1 MALSPGTWL
10 NHYEVLGHLGTGG
23 MGEVY
28 RARDNKLQR
37 EVALKVLPKAFAQDP
52 ERVARFRREA
62 QVLVPAVRQLGP
74 GMLRTAAI
82 NGAPCALPQ
91 WMSSKVCGRDALRRR
106 SFRNLV
112 LLRSP
117 SHLAAL
123 CPLYERRSS
132 VVLLSLKSESSD
144 FQ

>member
-62 QVLVPAVRQLGP
+62 QVLASLDHPIQNAV
-74 GMLRTAAI
+74 
-82 NGAPCALPQ
+82 LPI
-91 WMSSKVCGRDALRRR
+91 
-106 SFRNLV
+106 
-112 LLRSP
+112 
-117 SHLAAL
+117 LADGSMA
-123 CPLYERRSS
+123 
-132 VVLLSLKSESSD
+132 
-144 FQ
+144 F

>member
-1 MALSPGTWL
+1 MALSPGSWL

-62 QVLVPAVRQLGP
+62 QVLAQLNHP
-74 GMLRTAAI
+74 NIAAI
-82 NGAPCALPQ
+82 YSVEQTGDTHFLVMELALGETLRDRIKRGPVPIEE
-91 WMSSKVCGRDALRRR
+91 SLDISKQIVAGLEACHWRTSR
-106 SFRNLV
+106 
-112 LLRSP
+112 P
-117 SHLAAL
+117 S
-123 CPLYERRSS
+123 
-132 VVLLSLKSESSD
+132 
-144 FQ
+144 